1 MQLREMIPEVDTH
14 THTVLSGHAWSTLT
28 ENCLAAKKRGMKG
41 LCLTEHAPGIECGAP
56 AFIPHSQRMLPDVI
70 EGIRVYKGVEMNIL
84 DHQNDV
90 DIPPHYL
97 KLCEFVIASI
107 HTHMF
112 PERADREAN
121 TATYLEMLR
130 NPWVDILGHADDP
143 SVPCEFEALVAEAKR
158 QGKLLEEL
166 AKTAGAKV
174 AGRLVQAREAAHPA
188 TYLGTGKLLEL
199 NNNSTTPHRPGSL
212 LSLKAYILCCKENR
226 QRVCVASDAHFH
238 TMVGSVTP
246 LMTLLDELEFPQ
258 ELIVNLYQ
266 ERLEGYLQEREA
278 RLEGL

>member
-158 QGKLLEEL
+158 QGKLLE
-166 AKTAGAKV
+166 
-174 AGRLVQAREAAHPA
+174 
-188 TYLGTGKLLEL
+188 L

-258 ELIVNLYQ
+258 ELIANLYQ
-266 ERLEGYLQEREA
+266 ERFEGYLQEREA

>member
-14 THTVLSGHAWSTLT
+14 THTILSGHAWSTLT

-56 AFIPHSQRMLPDVI
+56 SFIPHSQRMLPDVI

-84 DHQNDV
+84 DHQNHV

-97 KLCEFVIASI
+97 KLCEFAIASI

-130 NPWVDILGHADDP
+130 NPWIDILGHADDP
-143 SVPCEFEALVAEAKR
+143 SVPCDFEALAAEAKR
-158 QGKLLEEL
+158 Q
-166 AKTAGAKV
+166 
-174 AGRLVQAREAAHPA
+174 
-188 TYLGTGKLLEL
+188 GKLLEL

-212 LSLKAYILCCKENR
+212 QSLKAYILCCKRNR

-238 TMVGSVTP
+238 TMVGNVTP
-246 LMTLLDELEFPQ
+246 LMTLLDELDFPQ

-266 ERLEGYLQEREA
+266 DRFEAYLQEREA
-278 RLEGL
+278 RLQGL